1 MEVATREL
9 KLEFAGQSRDSAN
22 LPKGEGA
29 ANR

>member
-9 KLEFAGQSRDSAN
+9 EGGVRGAVTCSAN